1 MADVKYI
8 IVQHLMKMHYDLKN
22 DIEESINSENDDD
35 KRKLF
40 TINQNWK
47 SILDALKEIAINEE
61 KNLLK
66 NVGDFIIKK

>member
-1 MADVKYI
+1 
-8 IVQHLMKMHYDLKN
+8 MKMHYDLKN